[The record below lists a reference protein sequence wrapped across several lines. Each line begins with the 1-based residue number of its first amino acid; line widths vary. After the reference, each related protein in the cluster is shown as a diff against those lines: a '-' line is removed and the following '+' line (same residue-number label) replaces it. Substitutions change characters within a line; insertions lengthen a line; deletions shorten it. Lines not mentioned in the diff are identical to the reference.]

1 MKIHIHSK
9 NGLYEV
15 LNYGTTYITIATKT
29 ENFSVSVR
37 DFKAFAGGLWN
48 NQTTKDEMNS
58 FLAAVRPDEY
68 KKQIELEDKILTLA
82 ARADRI
88 KQEIALLPV
97 EELFEEEI
105 IEDDE
110 DDHGYDAYLEE
121 CRLRELNRNVEE
133 WNKLI
138 AKEISEKDK
147 VNDKLRSIAR
157 QVYKNT
163 IDSSNIKISNNGI
176 KFIIQENYKD
186 NTFRFCWDPYGFVDN
201 FHSSISDIHR
211 DEYWNTINGGW
222 LKVIDSN
229 VILYSKSGD
238 YGVYNNT
245 MAIECAKKIFPNKN
259 IHSFAGKEWDIELEE
274 IFHDLPF

>member
-15 LNYGTTYITIATKT
+15 LNYGTTYIRIATKT
-29 ENFSVSVR
+29 ENFSVSVK

-58 FLAAVRPDEY
+58 FLAAVKPDEY
-68 KKQIELEDKILTLA
+68 KKQVELEDKILTLA

-88 KQEIALLPV
+88 KAEVALLHV
-97 EELFEEEI
+97 EDLFEEEI
-105 IEDDE
+105 IEDDNE
-110 DDHGYDAYLEE
+110 YDTYLEE
-121 CRLRELNRNVEE
+121 CRLKELNRSVEE

-138 AKEISEKDK
+138 AKEIDEKDK

-157 QVYKNT
+157 LVYKNT
-163 IDSSNIKISNNGI
+163 IDLSDIKISNNGI

-201 FHSSISDIHR
+201 YHSSISDIHR
-211 DEYWNTINGGW
+211 EEYWNTISGGW
-222 LKVIDSN
+222 LKIIDNN

-245 MAIECAKKIFPNKN
+245 MAIESAKKIFSNKN
-259 IHSFAGKEWDIELEE
+259 IHSFANREWDSELEE
-274 IFHDLPF
+274 TFNDLPF